1 MIANSR
7 NSKAKRTRGFS
18 LLELMITMAI
28 IMVVAGI
35 AIPNFMAT
43 LHAAR
48 LKGGVTDF
56 ASLLQTAR
64 IRAVTDDRYYSAYVL
79 AAAGNNP
86 QQGYVDIF
94 PQNADGTSGT
104 GGRAYNAG
112 DPLVVISPEV
122 VLKAQGAAP
131 STAALKALLLPAA
144 SPVLPQD
151 ESVAA
156 TATTF
161 SPRGLPCR
169 PLAGVCDTLG
179 GPQAYWA
186 FFQDSVSQNWGAV
199 TVTPAGRI
207 QRWLFMGGANG
218 TWAKF

>member
-1 MIANSR
+1 
-7 NSKAKRTRGFS
+7 
-18 LLELMITMAI
+18 MITMAI

-43 LHAAR
+43 MHSAR
-48 LKGGVTDF
+48 LRGGVTDF

-64 IRAVTDDRYYSAYVL
+64 IRAVGDDRYYSVYVL
-79 AAAGNNP
+79 AAAGNSP

-104 GGRAYNAG
+104 GGAAYKAG
-112 DPLVVISPEV
+112 DPLVAIPSEV
-122 VLKAQGAAP
+122 VLKAQGGAP
-131 STAALKALLLPAA
+131 GTAALKAQILPAT
-144 SPVLPQD
+144 SPVVPQD

-156 TATTF
+156 TAITF
-161 SPRGLPCR
+161 SPRGLPCK

-186 FFQDSVSQNWGAV
+186 FFQDSVTQNWAAV

-207 QRWLFMGGANG
+207 QRWIFMGGANG